1 MAPGIVLIIIG
12 AIFAFAVKAES
23 DWLNTRAL
31 GLILMLG
38 GAAFIW
44 RARARRREVVIR
56 RTDGPA
62 GSTEDRTV
70 VEREVD

>member
-12 AIFAFAVKAES
+12 AIFTFALKAES
-23 DWLNTRAL
+23 DWLNTRVL
-31 GLILMLG
+31 GVILMLG

-44 RARARRREVVIR
+44 RSRARRREVV
-56 RTDGPA
+56 THEVDGPD
-62 GSTEDRTV
+62 GSTSDRTI